1 MRSVLIFLIKG
12 YRLALSPWLGGQC
25 RFHPTC
31 SAYSLEA
38 IERHGA
44 AYGSWLMLR
53 RIGRCHPLCKGGLY
67 PVPDSREHT
76 TRRNLFFRKTPHG

>member
-1 MRSVLIFLIKG
+1 MRSILIFLIKG

-53 RIGRCHPLCKGGLY
+53 RIGRCHPFCAGGLD
-67 PVPDSREHT
+67 PVPEARDRSP
-76 TRRNLFFRKTPHG
+76 RNPVIRKTHHG